1 MSGRVREPL
10 QTRKSLR
17 TLYVCRMFAAADGD
31 DRQHILRTLERR
43 REALMVLTMLFLLG
57 YPLDF
62 NRQVRQIVDM

>member
-10 QTRKSLR
+10 PTQKPRK
-17 TLYVCRMFAAADGD
+17 TLYMCRMFAAVDGD
-31 DRQHILRTLERR
+31 DRQHILQTLERR
-43 REALMVLTMLFLLG
+43 REALMVLTMLSLLG

>member
-1 MSGRVREPL
+1 
-10 QTRKSLR
+10 
-17 TLYVCRMFAAADGD
+17 MFAAVDGD

-43 REALMVLTMLFLLG
+43 REVLMVLIMLSLLG